1 MNETTALDGF
11 QFKKSN
17 DHALF
22 CNLVFDE
29 ETKFP
34 KILESIKVDSVLHVQ
49 LQCNGIPIPLPQWFV
64 QAHNT
69 QSKKVSMLENL
80 PAHIRNVAFD
90 NYN

>member
-1 MNETTALDGF
+1 MAFSSKNPMTMHCF
-11 QFKKSN
+11 
-17 DHALF
+17 
-22 CNLVFDE
+22 VIFDE
-29 ETKFP
+29 ETKFR

-49 LQCNGIPIPLPQWFV
+49 LQCNGIPVPLPQWFV

>member
-1 MNETTALDGF
+1 MNETTTLDGF
-11 QFKKSN
+11 QFKT
-17 DHALF
+17 LF

-49 LQCNGIPIPLPQWFV
+49 LQCNGIPVPLPQWFV